1 MRSLKTCMNIFG
13 MLFKMIILLV
23 YSPRFTD
30 DFYRKV
36 LSYFPSPCQLR
47 VFLSEGSESQGKRC
61 MGLRYKQPFI
71 TFENVLNLDGVTHIF
86 LGKSFILKPF
96 MEDSSIICRTI
107 VPQSL
112 VDGDY
117 PPHWTLVNER
127 GDIVRPN
134 PIVSVCVPTYEM
146 GGHGLKYLSAL
157 WESFASQDY
166 THKEMIVA
174 DHSLNDVIESFCADK
189 DIRYVRNPVG
199 RGMVGANVNLAM
211 NLARGD
217 VLKPMFQDDSF
228 RSSDSLTTVVSAF
241 EKEKAKQWS
250 MGAYFLHKNGSPFSR
265 STHPKIKAKGARLP
279 IVQRPKQM
287 LKGINRMGMPS
298 IMAIRSCVKER
309 FREDLINMVDLDYY
323 VRLQQVYG
331 PPLIIQKPIV
341 NLCLW
346 DGSVSSTQVTKD
358 LTRKEIEWMSK
369 NK

>member
-1 MRSLKTCMNIFG
+1 MEIFVVFSDDLSDAFYKRVLEYCPRNSNI
-13 MLFKMIILLV
+13 KV
-23 YSPRFTD
+23 Y
-30 DFYRKV
+30 
-36 LSYFPSPCQLR
+36 
-47 VFLSEGSESQGKRC
+47 GKGAVSS
-61 MGLRYKQPFI
+61 MGIRYKQPFVEFVEEI
-71 TFENVLNLDGVTHIF
+71 NLKGVTHLVLTNPSLYGEF
-86 LGKSFILKPF
+86 VTNTHSVRTLCLFD
-96 MEDSSIICRTI
+96 EDIDPTLFPI
-107 VPQSL
+107 
-112 VDGDY
+112 
-117 PPHWTLVNER
+117 HWTFVNKK

-166 THKEMIVA
+166 THKEMIAA

-241 EKEKAKQWS
+241 EKEKEKQWS
-250 MGAYFLHKNGSPFSR
+250 MGAYFLHQNGSPFGR
-265 STHPKIKAKGARLP
+265 PTHPKIKAKGARLP
-279 IVQRPKQM
+279 IVQRPKEM

-341 NLCLW
+341 NICLW
-346 DGSVSSTQVTKD
+346 DGSVTSTQVTKD